1 MSARLLI
8 NISVRM
14 ESRNSDLPLVSIIV
28 PVYNAEPFLAETM
41 RSILAIQYPNLEIL
55 LMDDGCSDGS
65 MAIAREFA
73 EQDSRIRLYS
83 QPNQGASAARNN
95 LIRQAQGK
103 YILPIDADNLVEP
116 TYVTAA
122 VDVLEANP
130 EVKVVTPRTDQFGL
144 RTGEIHYPTYNIH
157 ILARKN
163 IIDACAMYRRAD
175 WERVGG
181 YCPEVPTR
189 EDWEFWLSMLEFGGE
204 VVRLPNIEFHYRQHG
219 TSKRH
224 RMRHRFHEVIDIVN
238 RRHPEL
244 YEREFGGPLRH
255 ARRLSS
261 FLNGLYRLFHP
272 RRTVLVDDAS
282 PNLLYFVRAL
292 PIHFSA
298 GHGEV
303 IYKRRNELRTLS
315 FQGCDYVVKQF
326 AVPNLLN
333 RLVYGFLRKSKAQR
347 SCEYA
352 RMLIDKGIDSPHPVA
367 WQTERNGLLM
377 GHSYY
382 VSEKSRSPYTYAD
395 LIGLDDSDKPLDN
408 LVEQEDHYLRL
419 IARTVARLHEQ
430 GMIHQDLSRGNILFG
445 DGDRVELIDLNRI
458 RFRQVSM
465 EDGCRNFAERLPATD
480 HQRRIMAEAYAEA
493 RGFDAECCYQLM
505 QQYNKEKA

>member
-1 MSARLLI
+1 
-8 NISVRM
+8 M
-14 ESRNSDLPLVSIIV
+14 ESRNSDLLPLVSIIV
-28 PVYNAEPFLAETM
+28 PVYNAEPFLAETL
-41 RSILAIQYPNLEIL
+41 RSIQGIQYPNLEIL

-73 EQDSRIRLYS
+73 GQDARIRLYS

-95 LIRQAQGK
+95 LIRQARGK

-116 TYVTAA
+116 TYVAAA
-122 VDVLEANP
+122 VEVLEANP

-144 RTGEIHYPTYNIH
+144 RTGEIHYPTYSIH

-189 EDWEFWLSMLEFGGE
+189 EDWEFWLSMLEFGGK
-204 VVRLPNIEFHYRQHG
+204 VVRLPQIEFHYRQHG

-272 RRTVLVDDAS
+272 RRTVLVDDS
-282 PNLLYFVRAL
+282 NPNLLYFVRAL
-292 PIHFSA
+292 PIHFA
-298 GHGEV
+298 AEHGEV
-303 IYKRRNELRTLS
+303 IYKRRNELRILP
-315 FQGCDYVVKQF
+315 FQGGEYVVKQF
-326 AVPNLLN
+326 DVPNLLN

-352 RMLIDKGIDSPHPVA
+352 QILIDKGIDSPRPVA

-377 GHSYY
+377 GRSYY
-382 VSEKSRSPYTYAD
+382 VSEKSCCPYTYAD
-395 LIGLDDSDKPLDN
+395 LIGSDKIDDTEALDN
-408 LVEQEDHYLRL
+408 PAHLVKTEGHYLRL
-419 IARTVARLHEQ
+419 IAQTVARLHEA
-430 GMIHQDLSRGNILFG
+430 GMVHQDLSRGNILFG
-445 DGDRVELIDLNRI
+445 DGDRVELIDLNRL
-458 RFRQVSM
+458 RFHKVDM
-465 EDGCRNFAERLPATD
+465 DEGCRNFAERLPATD
-480 HQRRIMAEAYAEA
+480 RQRRIMAEAYAEA
-493 RGFDAECCYQLM
+493 RGFDAERCYQLM
-505 QQYNKEKA
+505 QQYNKEKE

>member
-1 MSARLLI
+1 MS
-8 NISVRM
+8 
-14 ESRNSDLPLVSIIV
+14 PLVSIIV
-28 PVYNAEPFLAETM
+28 PVYNAEPFLAETL
-41 RSILAIQYPNLEIL
+41 RSIQGIQYDALEIL
-55 LMDDGCSDGS
+55 LMDDGCQDGS

-73 EQDSRIRLYS
+73 GQDPRIRLYS

-116 TYVTAA
+116 TYVAHA
-122 VDVLEANP
+122 VEVMEGDP
-130 EVKVVTPRTDQFGL
+130 EVKVVCPRTDQFGL
-144 RTGEIHYPTYNIH
+144 RTGEIHYPPYSIH
-157 ILARKN
+157 VLARKN

-189 EDWEFWLSMLEFGGE
+189 EDWEFWLSMLEYGGK
-204 VVRLPNIEFHYRQHG
+204 VVRLPDIEFHYRQHG

-238 RRHPEL
+238 LRHPEL

-255 ARRLSS
+255 MRRLSTL
-261 FLNGLYRLFHP
+261 LNALYRLAHP
-272 RRTVLVDDAS
+272 RRTVVADESNTDLR
-282 PNLLYFVRAL
+282 YFVRAL
-292 PIHFSA
+292 PVHFSA

-303 IYKRRNELRTLS
+303 IYKRRNELRILA
-315 FQGCDYVVKQF
+315 FQGVEYVVKQF
-326 AVPNLLN
+326 AVPNPLN

-352 RMLIDKGIDSPHPVA
+352 QMLIDKGICSPRPVA

-377 GHSYY
+377 AYSYY
-382 VSEKSRSPYTYAD
+382 VSEKSRCPYTYSDILSGSLPAAD
-395 LIGLDDSDKPLDN
+395 
-408 LVEQEDHYLRL
+408 EERYLRL
-419 IARTVARLHEQ
+419 IAQMVARLHDQ
-430 GMIHQDLSRGNILFG
+430 GMVHQDLSRGNILFG

-458 RFRQVSM
+458 RFRKVDI
-465 EDGCRNFAERLPATD
+465 EVGCRNFAERLPATER
-480 HQRRIMAEAYAEA
+480 QRRQMAEAYAEV
-493 RGFDAECCYQLM
+493 RGFDADECLRLM
-505 QQYNKEKA
+505 LKFNREKS